1 MNKLDDNVK
10 SLLNNSKAWHIATM
24 DDMPNVVP
32 VLFKTIDEND
42 NLILFDVFMNKTA
55 NNIKKN
61 GKIAITVYDMEILK
75 GYQLKGSAQYST
87 EQALVDG
94 GNTVTKNFGLETK
107 GAVIVKVSQI
117 IITSPGP
124 DNGKIL

>member
-10 SLLNNSKAWHIATM
+10 SLLNNSKVWHIATM

-42 NLILFDVFMNKTA
+42 NLVLFDVFMNKTEK
-55 NNIKKN
+55 NIKKN
-61 GKIAITVYDMEILK
+61 SKIALTVYDMETLK
-75 GYQLKGSAQYST
+75 GYQLKGSAQCST
-87 EQALVDG
+87 EQALLDG
-94 GNTVTKNFGLETK
+94 GNSVTKNFGLETK
-107 GAVIVKVSQI
+107 GAVIVKVNQI
-117 IITSPGP
+117 IVTSPGP

>member
-1 MNKLDDNVK
+1 MNKLDDDVK
-10 SLLNNSKAWHIATM
+10 SLLNNSKVWHIATM
-24 DDMPNVVP
+24 DDMPNVIT

-42 NLILFDVFMNKTA
+42 NIILFDVFMNKTA

-87 EQALVDG
+87 EQLLVDG
-94 GNTVTKNFGLETK
+94 GNSVTKNFGLETK
-107 GAVIVKVSQI
+107 GAVIVKVNQI
-117 IITSPGP
+117 IVTSPGL

>member
-1 MNKLDDNVK
+1 MNKIDDNVK
-10 SLLNNSKAWHIATM
+10 SLLNNSKVWHIATM

-42 NLILFDVFMNKTA
+42 NLVLFDVFMNKTEK
-55 NNIKKN
+55 NIKKN
-61 GKIAITVYDMEILK
+61 SKIALTVYDMETLK

-87 EQALVDG
+87 DQALVDG
-94 GNTVTKNFGLETK
+94 GNSVTKNFGLETK
-107 GAVIVKVSQI
+107 GAVIVKVNQI
-117 IITSPGP
+117 IVTSPGP

>member
-1 MNKLDDNVK
+1 MNKLDDKVK
-10 SLLNNSKAWHIATM
+10 SLLNNSKVWHIATM

-42 NLILFDVFMNKTA
+42 NLVLFDVFMNKTEK
-55 NNIKKN
+55 NIKKN
-61 GKIAITVYDMEILK
+61 GKIALTVYDMETLK

-94 GNTVTKNFGLETK
+94 GNSVTKNFGLETK
-107 GAVIVKVSQI
+107 GAVIVKVNQI
-117 IITSPGP
+117 IVTSPGP